1 MELGLSKVV
10 RCFKVILGVELPLE
24 QVYSQDLS
32 DIWLTAGLFMLVTRA
47 RGAWTC

>member
-1 MELGLSKVV
+1 M
-10 RCFKVILGVELPLE
+10 ILGVELPLE

-47 RGAWTC
+47 AHGPEIFNKVFEPKLLLS